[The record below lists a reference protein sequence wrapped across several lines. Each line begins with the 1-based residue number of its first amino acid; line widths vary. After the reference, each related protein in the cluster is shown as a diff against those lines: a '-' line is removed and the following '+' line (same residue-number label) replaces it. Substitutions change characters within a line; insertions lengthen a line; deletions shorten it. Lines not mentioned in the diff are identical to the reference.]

1 MPVRGLMAKEHVL
14 ALDSLCDTVTTHVLA
29 LASLSWHNIRVVN
42 FSCSPMSVSAV

>member
-1 MPVRGLMAKEHVL
+1 MPVRGLKGKRTCFSH
-14 ALDSLCDTVTTHVLA
+14 SLWDTVATHSLA